1 MCYSCKLIYPLQFHF
16 ASILSPWIRRALV
29 AGGFGLGT
37 PSSRAPHE
45 IAAVVPYRD
54 GLGDR
59 QLSDLRQNVREH
71 ADDIETGLSTSAQG
85 KESINSFEIETTGY
99 APLLPL
105 DTPFFH
111 LDLESAV
118 RAAESGLELRS

>member
-1 MCYSCKLIYPLQFHF
+1 LQFHF

-29 AGGFGLGT
+29 AGGFGVGT
-37 PSSRAPHE
+37 SSSRVPHE

-54 GLGDR
+54 GLADR
-59 QLSDLRQNVREH
+59 QLTDVREGTNIH
-71 ADDIETGLSTSAQG
+71 EEVDDIEKGNSTNSKEKVSATVDSVSLEFASPLST
-85 KESINSFEIETTGY
+85 
-99 APLLPL
+99 

-118 RAAESGLELRS
+118 RAAESGIENNDHRY